1 MTDNFA
7 QFKKYIRHAG
17 IPDSKNYINDKFF
30 TIPLIRRGKDCPDM
44 PAANYTFKIY
54 YIDSIDAYE
63 KAQEEIVI
71 LCKNFPLRAYISVN
85 CKSKAKAQVRVLTK
99 ISQAIEMGET
109 KKPWKMF
116 ATACD
121 EIENKEDKRWIV
133 DIDTKDDYSVDLMK
147 MLVKSCDSKYNPEE
161 IIIEEV
167 NTRGGIHL
175 ITRPFNLK
183 QFNEKFL
190 EIKEQAIKDIE
201 KPEIKKNHLT
211 LLYEDLPST

>member
-7 QFKKYIRHAG
+7 QFREYIKKAG

-30 TIPLIRRGKDCPDM
+30 TIQLIRRGKDCPDL

-54 YIDSIDAYE
+54 YIDSLDVYDLAV
-63 KAQEEIVI
+63 EEIKV
-71 LCKNFPLRAYISVN
+71 LTSVFPFRAYISVN
-85 CKSKAKAQVRVLTK
+85 CKSKMKSQIRVLNK
-99 ISQAIEMGET
+99 ITQSIEMGET
-109 KKPWKMF
+109 KKPWKIF

-121 EIENKEDKRWIV
+121 KIENKEDKRWIV
-133 DIDTKDDYSVDLMK
+133 DIDTKDNYSVDLIRR
-147 MLVKSCDSKYNPEE
+147 LVKSCDSKYNPEE

-183 QFNEKFL
+183 QFDEKFS